1 MTIRTPRAAMKD
13 LSEGLEDIVNRFLVE
28 YTNELRA
35 STPVATGRAKRGWK
49 RTGKYKVGK
58 SVPVI
63 ENRVPYI
70 GVLDTGTSR
79 QAPNGIAKPAAE
91 KTVRRFR

>member
-1 MTIRTPRAAMKD
+1 MAKTPDRAMKD
-13 LSEGLEDIVNRFLVE
+13 LTKGMEDTVNRFLVE

-35 STPVATGRAKRGWK
+35 STPIDTGRARRGWK
-49 RTGKYKVGK
+49 RTGKYKVGE

-91 KTVRRFR
+91 KQ